1 MERAP
6 IIVGLDG
13 SPASMEAVR
22 WAAWQSQETS
32 TPLHVLHAYPS
43 EVAPADQEKEFRS
56 VHESWQR
63 SRASRWLRDAL
74 DESAAL
80 PFRLRL
86 VVAEGTLEQV
96 LADRVC
102 PDGLLVL
109 GAPTAESIP
118 AWCLGRVGCPVVLV
132 PVRASLVPEQ
142 PVAEHDTVGT
152 RLTEA
157 LA

>member
-43 EVAPADQEKEFRS
+43 ETAPADQEQEFRS

-74 DESAAL
+74 DESPSL
-80 PFRLRL
+80 PYRLRL
-86 VVAEGTLEQV
+86 VVVEGTWEKVLEER
-96 LADRVC
+96 LA

-109 GAPTAESIP
+109 GAPAAEAIP
-118 AWCLGRVGCPVVLV
+118 TWCLGRAGCPVVLV

-142 PVAEHDTVGT
+142 PVSDRATVGT
-152 RLTEA
+152 RLSEA

>member
-43 EVAPADQEKEFRS
+43 EAGPADQEKEFRS

-63 SRASRWLRDAL
+63 SRASRWLRNAL
-74 DESAAL
+74 DESPAL
-80 PFRLRL
+80 PYRLRL

-96 LADRVC
+96 LQDRLC

-109 GAPTAESIP
+109 GAPAAEAIP
-118 AWCLGRVGCPVVLV
+118 TWCLGRAWCPVVLV
-132 PVRASLVPEQ
+132 PLRASLVPEQ
-142 PVAEHDTVGT
+142 PLPDRASVGT
-152 RLTEA
+152 RLSEA

>member
-1 MERAP
+1 MEREP

-43 EVAPADQEKEFRS
+43 ETAPADQEKEFRS

-74 DESAAL
+74 DESPAL
-80 PFRLRL
+80 PYRLRL
-86 VVAEGTLEQV
+86 VVVEGTLEQV
-96 LADRVC
+96 LEDMLC

-109 GAPTAESIP
+109 GAPAAERIP
-118 AWCLGRVGCPVVLV
+118 TWCLGRSGCPVVLV
-132 PVRASLVPEQ
+132 PVRASLLPEQ
-142 PVAEHDTVGT
+142 QQPEHDTVGT